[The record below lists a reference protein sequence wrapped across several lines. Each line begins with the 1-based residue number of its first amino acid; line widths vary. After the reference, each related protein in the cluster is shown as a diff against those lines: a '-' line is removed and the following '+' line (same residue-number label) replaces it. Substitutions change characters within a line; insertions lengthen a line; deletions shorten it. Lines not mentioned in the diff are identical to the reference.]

1 MSIRPA
7 SASCAKCI
15 CQSHQHNSPY
25 PISTLPSFSLQL
37 PTPTPLLSLSLS
49 LLLSLSPAF
58 AAMAKYS
65 ATSLSPPHT
74 PLCIAVLPT
83 MCVCACACVAI
94 FVYVCVVADSI
105 CHLPMFDA
113 RHSPLA
119 PRPSSLACPVTMST
133 VQRFKSTAHPCCTT
147 PLPHCSPALPSDPS
161 VRHKYML
168 WIPGMWSM
176 CRRQNLWP

>member
-1 MSIRPA
+1 MSIRP
-7 SASCAKCI
+7 ASCAKCI

-25 PISTLPSFSLQL
+25 PISALSSSPLQL

-49 LLLSLSPAF
+49 LLLSLSPTF
-58 AAMAKYS
+58 AAMTKYS
-65 ATSLSPPHT
+65 ATSLSPPHLSALQ
-74 PLCIAVLPT
+74 PCLL
-83 MCVCACACVAI
+83 CVCVCACVAI

-113 RHSPLA
+113 LH
-119 PRPSSLACPVTMST
+119 CPVRS
-133 VQRFKSTAHPCCTT
+133 QCQLSNGLNQQHIPAAPP

-161 VRHKYML
+161 VCHKYML